1 MSQEPFVF
9 PNLWRPFPFDLW
21 VFRKQKTKGCVG
33 TFHVFGSH
41 FSRPQPFAVCLCW
54 VDWLTLHLQS
64 DLARK
69 KHDRRPGFILLCCT
83 PKVAGPGIDH
93 EFSVRE
99 GHQKKGQNE
108 ECGLIYYNLLTHFQI
123 VKRLVIL
130 PKIHQPAVLLT
141 STRRHGSNYYSDAK
155 PGALGQHSAS
165 EIYVPGGS
173 RAKYCEVLGDHSLA
187 GWSLLEECHEYLL
200 VSRWECDIAV
210 AEFPT
215 ALTLSDMQMSPFA
228 SSTRTMAT
236 GIEPR
241 P

>member
-21 VFRKQKTKGCVG
+21 VLETKDRGMCWDFSCVWKSLLEA
-33 TFHVFGSH
+33 TTVCCLFLLSRLAHSALAKW
-41 FSRPQPFAVCLCW
+41 FSTQETWSRAWIHPLV
-54 VDWLTLHLQS
+54 LHTQS
-64 DLARK
+64 
-69 KHDRRPGFILLCCT
+69 RRTRNWPWIQCPRRT
-83 PKVAGPGIDH
+83 PKI
-93 EFSVRE
+93 
-99 GHQKKGQNE
+99 GQND
-108 ECGLIYYNLLTHFQI
+108 ECGLIYKKILLHFQI
-123 VKRLVIL
+123 VKRLLIL
-130 PKIHQPAVLLT
+130 PKIHWPAVLL

-155 PGALGQHSAS
+155 PGAPGQHSAS
-165 EIYVPGGS
+165 EISVPEGS